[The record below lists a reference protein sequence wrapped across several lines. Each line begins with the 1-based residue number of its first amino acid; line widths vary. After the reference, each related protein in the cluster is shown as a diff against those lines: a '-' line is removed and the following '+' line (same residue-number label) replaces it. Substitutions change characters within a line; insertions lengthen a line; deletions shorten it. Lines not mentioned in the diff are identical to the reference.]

1 MKFKTLTLYICLFL
15 FFSAC
20 EVKWDMKLEI
30 NEDYSGNYS
39 IGVLIDQEAQIYA
52 LETGQSSIGGLDLI
66 LSNLPEGFG
75 SSIYQDGDFLGI
87 LVRNSFTDSNDLFRQ
102 FELLKS
108 EENTALL
115 VLPIE
120 EIKIE
125 TSENEINI
133 FGTFAEIF
141 VSDDE
146 SIEGF
151 KRIFD
156 GRLIIKVPGN
166 IKEPKLDNIIDNT
179 IIFENDGLSVKT
191 FNVVTNLGQSFQYV
205 WLILILFMILSLFVR
220 QQLKKK

>member
-52 LETGQSSIGGLDLI
+52 LETGQSSIGGLDSI

>member
-52 LETGQSSIGGLDLI
+52 LETGQSSIGGLDSI

-75 SSIYQDGDFLGI
+75 SSIYQDEDFLGI